1 MLVGVGGLIQS
12 AVSRFRR
19 RRRARLVGKAVLLGC
34 VLACGAGLWMWRSAA
49 AKPEPIILISIDTL
63 RADHLPAYGY
73 RGVLT
78 PAVDAL
84 ARDAI
89 VFEQAYAHAPQT
101 LPSHVSILSGRLPFE
116 HGVRDNLGFSVKPT
130 EVLLPALLRPAGFVS
145 GGFVSAYVLRGET
158 GLARAFDRYDAM
170 LPPSSPEV
178 PAGSVQRDGG
188 ATLEAADRWLD
199 GLRNS
204 QFFMFLHLYEPHSP
218 YAPPARFSQYA
229 PYDGEIAYADEIVGR
244 LLASLTRRNLYDR
257 ALIVLLADHG
267 EGLGDHGEQEHGL
280 FLYRETMRVPLMIK
294 LPGQR
299 QRGRRVV
306 TPVQHIDLVPTI
318 LDLMGLTPSSELRG
332 RSLRPLFTGGA
343 ISDQGIYAEAMY
355 PRFHFGWSELYSLTD
370 GRYSFIRAPRDELY
384 DLARDPEEKQNLAKN
399 RAATHAA
406 MRGALEKIRA
416 NAATDAPGEVSPDVR
431 ARLQAL
437 GYVGTSPTGVGASD
451 GALPDPKDKVEILE
465 RYRSAL
471 AFVREGD
478 FGKALDMLRAIV
490 DENPSMAD
498 VWSEIGGLE
507 LRRGDRV
514 AALAAYKRL
523 VDIAPRDPSA
533 LINVADV
540 LGELGRL
547 DEAVQQAALAA
558 TVIPADEAR
567 WRARAH
573 QVLASVALARKDAAG
588 ARAEANAAHEIDPTL
603 PLPEYI
609 EGLIR
614 YNANDFEA
622 AVPFF
627 ERVLRESAAS
637 TVQMPELRYYLGDSL
652 ARLERYDAAEPVL
665 TEEIRLFPYNLRARA
680 ALAMLYRATGRI
692 GLSNR
697 MVESIVRV
705 SPTPEGF
712 SLAAQLWTMFGE
724 PARARAAR
732 PQQ

>member
-1 MLVGVGGLIQS
+1 MLVVVGGPIPS
-12 AVSRFRR
+12 AASPTRR
-19 RRRARLVGKAVLLGC
+19 GRRGGLVAKAILAGC
-34 VLACGAGLWMWRSAA
+34 IVAVGAGFWAWRAAA
-49 AKPEPIILISIDTL
+49 AKPGPIILISIDTL
-63 RADHLPAYGY
+63 RADHLPVYGY
-73 RGVLT
+73 RGVPT
-78 PAVDAL
+78 PALDAL

-116 HGVRDNLGFSVKPT
+116 HGVRDNLGFTLKPT
-130 EVLLPALLRPAGFVS
+130 EVLLPALLRPAGYVS
-145 GGFVSAYVLRGET
+145 GGFVSAYVLRAET
-158 GLARAFDRYDAM
+158 GLGRAFDRYDAT

-178 PAGSVQRDGG
+178 PVGNLQRDG
-188 ATLEAADRWLD
+188 ADTLEAADRWLD
-199 GLRNS
+199 GLAKP
-204 QFFMFLHLYEPHSP
+204 QFFMFFHIYEPHSP
-218 YAPPARFSQYA
+218 YAPPARFKRYT

-244 LLASLTRRNLYDR
+244 LLTSLKRRSRYDN
-257 ALIVLLADHG
+257 ALIVLLSDHG

-299 QRGRRVV
+299 QGGRRVS

-318 LDLMGLTPSSELRG
+318 LDLLRLPARSDLRG
-332 RSLRPLFTGGA
+332 RTLQPLFSGA
-343 ISDQGIYAEAMY
+343 AIPDQGIYAEAMY

-370 GRYSFIRAPRDELY
+370 ARYAFIRAPRDELY
-384 DLARDPEEKQNLAKN
+384 DLARDPEEKQNLAGN
-399 RAATHAA
+399 RTATHAA
-406 MRGALEKIRA
+406 MRGALEKIMA
-416 NAATDAPGEVSPDVR
+416 NAATDAPSEVSPDVR

-437 GYVGTSPTGVGASD
+437 GYVGTSPAGAD
-451 GALPDPKDKVEILE
+451 APAGALPDPKDKVEILE
-465 RYRSAL
+465 RYRTAL

-507 LRRGDRV
+507 LRRGNRV

-523 VDIAPRDPSA
+523 VDVAPRDPSA

-540 LGELGRL
+540 LVELGRL
-547 DEAVQQAALAA
+547 DEASRQAALAA
-558 TVIPADEAR
+558 TVIPADEVR

-603 PLPEYI
+603 PLPDYV

-627 ERVLRESAAS
+627 ERALRESAAS

-665 TEEIRLFPYNLRARA
+665 TEEMRLFPYNLRARA

-705 SPTPEGF
+705 SPTADGF

-732 PQQ
+732 AQH

>member
-1 MLVGVGGLIQS
+1 LVV
-12 AVSRFRR
+12 
-19 RRRARLVGKAVLLGC
+19 
-34 VLACGAGLWMWRSAA
+34 GLWIWRAAA
-49 AKPEPIILISIDTL
+49 AKPGPIILISIDTL

-78 PAVDAL
+78 PALDAL

-130 EVLLPALLRPAGFVS
+130 EVLLPALLRPAGYVS
-145 GGFVSAYVLRGET
+145 GAFVSAYVLRGDT
-158 GLARAFDRYDAM
+158 GLARAFDRYDAA

-178 PAGSVQRDGG
+178 PVGSVQRDGA
-188 ATLEAADRWLD
+188 ATVGAADLWLD
-199 GLRNS
+199 GVQKS

-229 PYDGEIAYADEIVGR
+229 PYDGEIAYADELVGR
-244 LLASLTRRNLYDR
+244 LLTSLKRRNLYDS
-257 ALIVLLADHG
+257 ALIVLLSDHG

-299 QRGRRVV
+299 QRGRRVP

-318 LDLMGLTPSSELRG
+318 LDLTRLTPRSDLRG
-332 RSLRPLFTGGA
+332 RSLRPLFSGGT

-355 PRFHFGWSELYSLTD
+355 PLFHFGWSELYSLTD
-370 GRYSFIRAPRDELY
+370 GRYAFMRAPRDELY
-384 DLARDPEEKQNLAKN
+384 DLARDPEEKQNLAGN

-406 MRGALEKIRA
+406 MRGALAKVMT

-437 GYVGTSPTGVGASD
+437 GYVGTSHTTAGAPD

-471 AFVREGD
+471 GFVREGD

-523 VDIAPRDPSA
+523 VEVAPRDPSA

-540 LGELGRL
+540 LVQLGRL
-547 DEAVQQAALAA
+547 DEAARQAALAA
-558 TVIPADEAR
+558 TVIPADEVR

-573 QVLASVALARKDAAG
+573 QVLVAVALARKDAAA
-588 ARAEANAAHEIDPTL
+588 ARTEANAAHEIDPTL
-603 PLPEYI
+603 PLPDYV

-627 ERVLRESAAS
+627 ERALRESAAS

-652 ARLERYDAAEPVL
+652 ARLERYDAAEPLL
-665 TEEIRLFPYNLRARA
+665 TDEIRLFPYNLRARA

-697 MVESIVRV
+697 IVESIVRV
-705 SPTPEGF
+705 SPTPDGF

-724 PARARAAR
+724 PEKARAAR
-732 PQQ
+732 NGARS